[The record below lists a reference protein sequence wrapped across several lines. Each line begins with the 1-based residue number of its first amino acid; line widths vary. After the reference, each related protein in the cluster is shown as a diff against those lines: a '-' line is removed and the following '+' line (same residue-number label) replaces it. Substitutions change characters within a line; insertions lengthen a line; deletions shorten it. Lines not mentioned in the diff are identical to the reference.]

1 MEPSTL
7 FIGFFLHFVDEGFI
21 SKNKTKNEHKKIF
34 LKVFMI
40 GLLVAFLGIPE
51 SNAFTSNGP
60 KFEYKAKNNRIQLD
74 TMYLGTMDDE
84 VKLEIEFKNTG
95 SAPLIVRKVDGCCGT
110 RITEWTQR
118 PLKPGEKGTIKV
130 QFRVEPRPHKINLT
144 VKAHTNDPDGVKKLK
159 IKGLVSEQDVGSII
173 LDKQG

>member
-1 MEPSTL
+1 MS
-7 FIGFFLHFVDEGFI
+7 I
-21 SKNKTKNEHKKIF
+21 KKDF

-40 GLLVAFLGIPE
+40 GLLAIFLGITE
-51 SNAFTSNGP
+51 SNALTSNGP

-84 VKLEIEFKNTG
+84 VKLEIEFENTG
-95 SAPLIVRKVDGCCGT
+95 DAPLIIRKVDGCCGT

-130 QFRVEPRPHKINLT
+130 QFRVEPRPHKINRT
-144 VKAHTNDPDGVKKLK
+144 VKAHTNDPAGVNKLS
-159 IKGLVSEQDVGSII
+159 IKGIVKEKEDGSIN
-173 LDKQG
+173 LKK